1 MECQGAEPEFWRQSY
16 YVTLSEDNQM
26 KKVLTLL
33 ICILSIITVGF
44 SQIQYKDEKNVLVT
58 VQGWGKAVGD
68 TKLSAMQNGVETI
81 VLDMLSTP
89 EEKLKF
95 QEQKEAFLAEAGKY
109 VFDYS
114 IKRKILEK
122 GIHDGEKYKMTMT
135 LELLINKEELRKEL
149 ENRTII
155 QTAKEMR
162 KQLDNF
168 TIMPYVDDQKSS
180 NAFSIKKDL
189 VYAKIGS
196 FLQSQHIP
204 FIGEEEIKNIEA
216 NEEIIALEK
225 SASAASGEEDLLLQL
240 ARNTRADFYIKVVG
254 HVDQTNVEGVSCFK
268 VSISI
273 SVYTVMTAEN
283 IASQTGYSRPLS
295 FSSEDA
301 SISAGIEEAVNSSMP
316 DIMNKL
322 FLFWKD
328 YIKEGR
334 PYKLVFYDYDFN
346 EFAKIRRMLIEMSPQ
361 IKLLKKVGNIA
372 SFLVWYTGPLDEL
385 LFEVPGRIE
394 LNLKEDPT
402 ILGNTLRF
410 FRKEPG
416 SKEGH

>member
-1 MECQGAEPEFWRQSY
+1 
-16 YVTLSEDNQM
+16 M
-26 KKVLTLL
+26 KKTL
-33 ICILSIITVGF
+33 IFIIGIFSIIATTF
-44 SQIQYKDEKNVLVT
+44 PQIQYKDEKNVSVT
-58 VQGWGKAVGD
+58 VQGWGNKVGD
-68 TKLSAMQNGVETI
+68 TKMSAMQTGVETV

-89 EEKLKF
+89 EENVNF
-95 QEQKEAFLAEAGKY
+95 QEQKETFLAAADKY

-122 GIHDGEKYKMTMT
+122 GIHNGKKYKMSMT

-149 ENRTII
+149 ENRAII
-155 QTAKEMR
+155 QAAKEVR

-168 TIMPYVDDQKSS
+168 TIMPYVDAQKSS
-180 NAFSIKKDL
+180 IAFSIRKDM

-196 FLQSQHIP
+196 FLQNQHIP
-204 FIGEEEIKNIEA
+204 FIGEEEIKNIED
-216 NEEIIALEK
+216 NEEMIALEK
-225 SASAASGEEDLLLQL
+225 STSTNSGEEDLLLQL

-254 HVDQTNVEGVSCFK
+254 HVDETSVEGVPCFK

-295 FSSEDA
+295 LSSEDA
-301 SISAGIEEAVNSSMP
+301 SISAGIEEAVNGSMP

-346 EFAKIRRMLIEMSPQ
+346 EFAKIRLVLNEMAPQ
-361 IKLLKKVGNIA
+361 VKLLMKASNIT
-372 SFLVWYTGPLDEL
+372 SFLVWFTGPLDEL

-410 FRKEPG
+410 FRKAR
-416 SKEGH
+416 